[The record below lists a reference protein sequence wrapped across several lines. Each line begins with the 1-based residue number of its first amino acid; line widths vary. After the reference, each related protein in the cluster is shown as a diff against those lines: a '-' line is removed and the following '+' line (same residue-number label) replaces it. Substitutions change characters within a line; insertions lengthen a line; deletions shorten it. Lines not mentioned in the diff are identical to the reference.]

1 MQCAILILQFLCLAN
16 ITNIFEEQSA
26 GGTIGS
32 SIGSSLANATSDVL
46 WRTMKEPTG
55 NFSVGP
61 SHLDFRRVVVGRTA
75 SNILIITNGTS
86 DPIEINSIAV
96 EGSQFKLKS
105 SPPSP
110 LIVPPNTEVLIGIE
124 FLPTLKGNHGSQVR
138 ISFQTNK
145 PGKNQQIKITLKGKG
160 VTT

>member
-1 MQCAILILQFLCLAN
+1 MHCAILLLQFLCLAN
-16 ITNIFEEQSA
+16 ISNIFAEQSA
-26 GGTIGS
+26 GTTGS
-32 SIGSSLANATSDVL
+32 SIVDSMANVL
-46 WRTMKEPTG
+46 WQTMKEPTG

-61 SHLDFRRVVVGRTA
+61 SHLDFRRVVVGRIA

-86 DPIEINSIAV
+86 DPIEINLIAV
-96 EGSQFKLKS
+96 EGSQFRLTS

-110 LIVPPNTEVLIGIE
+110 LIVPPNTQGFIGIE
-124 FLPTLKGNHGSQVR
+124 FCPFLKGNHRSQVR